1 LAAANLAF
9 AENWPQWRGPRG
21 DGTSDNS
28 HVPIRWS
35 EKENIQWKTRI
46 PGKGHS
52 SPVVWGDRV
61 FVTSC
66 LEKEENRVLLCLD
79 RQTGRILW
87 QKTVLTAPLEPKHS
101 LNSYASSTPAT
112 DGHLVWVTF
121 LNMPKF
127 EVYCY
132 DFDGKLVWQRSP
144 GEFHSKH
151 GFCSPPVLYK
161 DMIVLN
167 GDQDADAYLVALDKN
182 TGEERWRTDRPNKV
196 RSYCPP
202 LVIDSGGRKQLVLT
216 GSLCTASYDPDTGKQ
231 IWIVDGPTEQFVA
244 SMVFLP
250 DSVFLSSGFP
260 EYHVMAIRPDG
271 TGNVT
276 KSHVLWH
283 EHCDASRASYVPSPI
298 AHDKYFFL
306 VTDNGF
312 AYCLDAKTGKRLW
325 QHRLGDHHSASPVSA
340 GELLY
345 FPDDDG
351 TTYVFKG
358 SDKFELVSRNK
369 LDDGCRAS
377 PAVSD
382 GQIFLRTLSHL
393 YCIGE
398 RQEELK
404 SVSKAKTNSN
414 RPSTASNGTGIPISD
429 NSEAWKFLPP
439 ADKGAG
445 QPLPAWARTL
455 ARTLPRTTAAFLE
468 LDYLHRAKSPLDPKL
483 RGMMRWVSA
492 HANRCAYTEAI
503 AAADLRRAG
512 VTDAVIQSLAGDFSA
527 FPDKEKIALVFAR
540 QLTSAADTVTDD
552 QVANLIGQYGQKDV
566 VAMVLLLAYAN
577 FQDRLVLALNLPP
590 ERPSLSSPLEIHFVK
605 KDDFPKPPA
614 RVSPKDAGSEKDHL
628 RVNDREWLQA
638 DYGLLQKTM
647 EVQRGRAGRIPV
659 PSWESV
665 RPLMPSNYPADKPLR
680 IRWSLVCM
688 GYQPELAAGWS
699 ACTWAFAQE
708 SEQDRVFEESLF
720 WVITRSLKCFY

>member
-1 LAAANLAF
+1 MAGNLSSAGD
-9 AENWPQWRGPRG
+9 WPQWRGPRG
-21 DGTSDNS
+21 DGTSNDS
-28 HVPIRWS
+28 RVPIRWD
-35 EKENIQWKTRI
+35 EKENIHWKTPI

-61 FVTSC
+61 FITTC
-66 LEKEENRVLLCLD
+66 LEKEEQRVLLCLD
-79 RQTGRILW
+79 RRDGRILW
-87 QKTVLTAPLEPKHS
+87 QRTVLKAPLEPKHS

-112 DGHLVWVTF
+112 DGHFIWATF
-121 LNMPKF
+121 LNIPKF

-151 GFCSPPVLYK
+151 GFCAPPVLYK
-161 DMIVLN
+161 DMIILN

-202 LVIDSGGRKQLVLT
+202 LVIDSAGRKQLVLT
-216 GSLCTASYDPDTGKQ
+216 GSLCTASYDPDTGKE

-244 SMVFLP
+244 SMVFL
-250 DSVFLSSGFP
+250 DGIVFLTSGFP
-260 EYHVMAIRPDG
+260 EYHVMAIRPNG
-271 TGNVT
+271 MGNVT
-276 KSHVLWH
+276 KTHVLWH
-283 EHCDASRASYVPSPI
+283 EHCDASRAAYVPSPI
-298 AHDKYFFL
+298 AHDKHFFL

-351 TTYVFKG
+351 TTFVLRG
-358 SDKFELVSRNK
+358 SDKFELVGRNK
-369 LDDGCRAS
+369 LDEGCRAS
-377 PAVSD
+377 PAISD
-382 GQIFLRTLSHL
+382 GQIFLRTLTHL

-398 RQEELK
+398 REKE
-404 SVSKAKTNSN
+404 SKAVIEATANLNHSSSAPSN
-414 RPSTASNGTGIPISD
+414 RTGISISE

-445 QPLPAWARTL
+445 QPLPAWARIT
-455 ARTLPRTTAAFLE
+455 ARSLPRTTAAL
-468 LDYLHRAKSPLDPKL
+468 LDLDFLHRAKSPLDPKL
-483 RGMMRWVSA
+483 RAEMRWVSA
-492 HANRCAYTEAI
+492 HANHCAYTEAI
-503 AAADLRRAG
+503 AAADLRRVG
-512 VTDAVIQSLAGDFSA
+512 VTDSVIQSLAGDFSSFTA
-527 FPDKEKIALVFAR
+527 REKIALIFAR
-540 QLTSAADTVTDD
+540 QLTLTADTVTDE
-552 QVANLIGQYGQKDV
+552 QVDELIKLYGQKDV

-577 FQDRLVLALNLPP
+577 FQDRLVLALHLPP
-590 ERPSLSSPLEIHFVK
+590 EPMSLSPPLEIHFVK
-605 KDDFPKPPA
+605 KDDMPKPPA
-614 RVSPKDAGSEKDHL
+614 RISPKYAPSEKAHR
-628 RVNDREWLQA
+628 RVQDREWLEA
-638 DYGLLQKTM
+638 DYAHLQKTM
-647 EVQRGRAGRIPV
+647 ETQRGRAGRIPV

-665 RPLMPSNYPADKPLR
+665 RSLMPSGYPSDQPLR

-699 ACTWAFAQE
+699 ACTRAFAQE
-708 SEQDRVFEESLF
+708 SKQDRVFEESLF